1 MNFENKIIRSSEI
14 DFELLRNEIDRIH
27 REIIRMKAAIEI
39 VIKKCKKLKNQNNRS
54 DSDAQILIIQNGIC
68 EEI

>member
-27 REIIRMKAAIEI
+27 REIIRMKAAI
-39 VIKKCKKLKNQNNRS
+39 VIKNYKKLKNQNNRS

>member
-27 REIIRMKAAIEI
+27 REIVRMKAAIEI
-39 VIKKCKKLKNQNNRS
+39 VIKKCKKLKN
-54 DSDAQILIIQNGIC
+54 
-68 EEI
+68 

>member
-39 VIKKCKKLKNQNNRS
+39 VIKKCKKLKN
-54 DSDAQILIIQNGIC
+54 
-68 EEI
+68 

>member
-27 REIIRMKAAIEI
+27 REIIRMKAAI
-39 VIKKCKKLKNQNNRS
+39 VIKNCKKLKN
-54 DSDAQILIIQNGIC
+54 
-68 EEI
+68 

>member
-27 REIIRMKAAIEI
+27 REIIRMKAAI
-39 VIKKCKKLKNQNNRS
+39 VIKKKLKN
-54 DSDAQILIIQNGIC
+54 
-68 EEI
+68 

>member
-39 VIKKCKKLKNQNNRS
+39 VIKKKLKNQNNRS

>member
-27 REIIRMKAAIEI
+27 REIIRMKAAI
-39 VIKKCKKLKNQNNRS
+39 VIKKKLKNQNNRS
-54 DSDAQILIIQNGIC
+54 DSDAQQDSNNSEWNL
-68 EEI
+68 